1 MPPRSALW
9 TLLLLTGA
17 LAALPLAMPAT
28 AIAQTSSGAAAF
40 YEDTLDT
47 SASIAIPNVQVSV
60 FASRSQ
66 TPAGTVSTARVGL
79 FDFTTHEFK
88 LCESANFDLRI
99 VPETATLALVIE
111 GGVNCTIGE
120 NVTVLCKATSNSG
133 VFHQLTNG
141 TAQVPG
147 FERFTIHGVIDEY
160 SDLTCE
166 LDAFGLLLISPE
178 VGTARSVR
186 QKTTE

>member
-9 TLLLLTGA
+9 TLLLTGA

-28 AIAQTSSGAAAF
+28 AIAQTSSGAAVF

-47 SASIAIPNVQVSV
+47 SASTAIPNVQVSV

-66 TPAGTVSTARVGL
+66 TPAGTVSTARVGM
-79 FDFTTHEFK
+79 FDFTTQEFK
-88 LCESANFDLRI
+88 LCESANVDLRI
-99 VPETATLALVIE
+99 APQTATLALVIE

-120 NVTVLCKATSNSG
+120 EVTVLCKATSNSG

-160 SDLTCE
+160 SHLTCE

-186 QKTTE
+186 QRSTG

>member
-47 SASIAIPNVQVSV
+47 SASTNIPNVQVSV

-66 TPAGTVSTARVGL
+66 TPAGTVSTARVGM
-79 FDFTTHEFK
+79 FDFTTHEIK

-120 NVTVLCKATSNSG
+120 EVTVRCKATSNSG
-133 VFHQLTNG
+133 VSHLLTNG

-147 FERFTIHGVIDEY
+147 FQQFTIHGVIDEY
-160 SDLTCE
+160 SHLTCE
-166 LDAFGLLLISPE
+166 LDAFGLLLVSPE

-186 QKTTE
+186 QRTTG